1 MGEPRE
7 ITKEYLNE
15 FIDLVK
21 TGSRVI
27 YVESSGYLAVEHPTK
42 SYLVL
47 ELKDK
52 VVDSPKT

>member
-1 MGEPRE
+1 MSKPRE
-7 ITKEYLNE
+7 ITSAYLNE

-27 YVESSGYLAVEHPTK
+27 YVEKSGYLAVEHPTK

-47 ELKDK
+47 EIKDK
-52 VVDSPKT
+52 VVDTPTT